1 MIEKEFWTSF
11 SYGKAFQYEAM
22 YTEIG
27 GEGVRERERKRENV
41 EVHFFE
47 IDERPFTGSRYNHV
61 IKPFCGY
68 LSINHAEP
76 FPHFIIN
83 TTTL

>member
-27 GEGVRERERKRENV
+27 RGGGGEREREEKRECGSP
-41 EVHFFE
+41 FFR
-47 IDERPFTGSRYNHV
+47 DR
-61 IKPFCGY
+61 
-68 LSINHAEP
+68 
-76 FPHFIIN
+76 
-83 TTTL
+83 